1 MALCEFRN
9 VSGRMVILRCVGPE
23 AFFQEKVIFP
33 FEAWQWFCP
42 PESRVDIWSH
52 SLTGANLIESF
63 PAEDVAISR
72 DPDAMSCSREAVC
85 RWTYAAKTG
94 FASSGKNG
102 SPVLITSTSEAMV

>member
-52 SLTGANLIESF
+52 SLTGADLIESF

-72 DPDAMSCSREAVC
+72 DPDAMPCSREAEL
-85 RWTYAAKTG
+85 AGLISTG
-94 FASSGKNG
+94 EPLYPLGAN
-102 SPVLITSTSEAMV
+102 PVLAA

>member
-1 MALCEFRN
+1 MPHFHYRSMALCEFRN

-42 PESRVDIWSH
+42 LESRVDIWSH
-52 SLTGANLIESF
+52 SLTGADLIESF

-72 DPDAMSCSREAVC
+72 DPDAMSCSREAVL
-85 RWTYAAKTG
+85 TG
-94 FASSGKNG
+94 LISTGEPFFPLEAN
-102 SPVLITSTSEAMV
+102 PVLAA